1 MFLSLIS
8 LINILTTTKAIRY
21 ITHTTSH
28 TERTIT
34 LTWKHRSPNYPGIDL
49 EDAIDSVVKLY
60 NSMGRNEFDSD
71 DAITAWGYS
80 SGSGPVRVRMA
91 ALRQFGLL
99 DGRRG
104 ESRRV
109 SRTGLVFA
117 TRDQSSPEYQE
128 ALRATAVRPPLF
140 AKARDTMPNASDNAL
155 RQWLL
160 MDEDFSDEGASRFV
174 EVFRSTMRFAGLDN
188 IGITSGLEDNAPWN
202 ASEDARI
209 SSSRTDSH
217 HRHHAPPRT
226 PETSRPAHTRVP
238 LRLMGGSQTVT
249 IELPD
254 SMTETAWQQMMS
266 MLNALKAG
274 YVPTE
279 NDGPNLAPGT
289 APIIDTKEA
298 ANGPTEDLTQATP
311 QPSLD
316 DATDDNS

>member
-1 MFLSLIS
+1 M
-8 LINILTTTKAIRY
+8 R
-21 ITHTTSH
+21 
-28 TERTIT
+28 
-34 LTWKHRSPNYPGIDL
+34 WKHRSPNYPGIDL
-49 EDAIDSVVKLY
+49 EDAIDSVVKLH
-60 NSMGRNEFDSD
+60 NSMGRNEFDAD
-71 DAITAWGYS
+71 DAVKAWGYS
-80 SGSGPVRVRMA
+80 SGSGPVRVRMG
-91 ALRQFGLL
+91 ALRQFGLV

-109 SRTGLVFA
+109 SRTGLFFA
-117 TRDQSSPEYQE
+117 TRDPSSAEYQD

-140 AKARDTMPNASDNAL
+140 AKARDAMPDASDNAL
-155 RQWLL
+155 RRWLL

-188 IGITSGLEDNAPWN
+188 IAITSGLEDNAPWN
-202 ASEDARI
+202 APENAPIAPTRGHS
-209 SSSRTDSH
+209 
-217 HRHHAPPRT
+217 HRHHT
-226 PETSRPAHTRVP
+226 PPAHTRVP

-254 SMTETAWQQMMS
+254 SMTETAWQQMMT

-279 NDGPNLAPGT
+279 NDGPNPPLDT

-298 ANGPTEDLTQATP
+298 ANGPTEDLDQTTP

-316 DATDDNS
+316 DGTN

>member
-1 MFLSLIS
+1 M
-8 LINILTTTKAIRY
+8 RW
-21 ITHTTSH
+21 
-28 TERTIT
+28 R
-34 LTWKHRSPNYPGIDL
+34 HRSPNYPGIDL

-71 DAITAWGYS
+71 DAVKAWGYS
-80 SGSGPVRVRMA
+80 SGSGPVRVRMG
-91 ALRQFGLL
+91 ALRQFGLV

-109 SRTGLVFA
+109 SRTGLFFA
-117 TRDQSSPEYQE
+117 TRDPSSAEYQE

-140 AKARDTMPNASDNAL
+140 AKARDAMPNASDSSL

-188 IGITSGLEDNAPWN
+188 ITITSGLEDNALWN
-202 ASEDARI
+202 APEDAPLPT
-209 SSSRTDSH
+209 SRSH
-217 HRHHAPPRT
+217 SHRRHAPPYSPAT
-226 PETSRPAHTRVP
+226 PLPAHTRVP
-238 LRLMGGSQTVT
+238 LRLMGGTQTVT

-254 SMTETAWQQMMS
+254 SMTEKAWQQMMT

-279 NDGPNLAPGT
+279 NDGPSPSQT
-289 APIIDTKEA
+289 IETKETA
-298 ANGPTEDLTQATP
+298 IDPPEDLPQSTSQPLRDDGNNGPRHEHGQTGHAHDPGQP
-311 QPSLD
+311 QPE
-316 DATDDNS
+316 

>member
-1 MFLSLIS
+1 M
-8 LINILTTTKAIRY
+8 RW
-21 ITHTTSH
+21 
-28 TERTIT
+28 R
-34 LTWKHRSPNYPGIDL
+34 HRSPNYPGIDL

-60 NSMGRNEFDSD
+60 NSLGRNEFDSD
-71 DAITAWGYS
+71 DAIKAWGYS

-91 ALRQFGLL
+91 ALRQFGLV

-109 SRTGLVFA
+109 SRTGLFFA
-117 TRDQSSPEYQE
+117 TRDQSSAEYQD

-140 AKARDTMPNASDNAL
+140 AKARDAMPNASDGAL

-188 IGITSGLEDNAPWN
+188 IGISSGQEYDASWNAP
-202 ASEDARI
+202 EDAPI
-209 SSSRTDSH
+209 ASSRGHSH
-217 HRHHAPPRT
+217 RRHAPPYS
-226 PETSRPAHTRVP
+226 PELPRPAHTRVP

-254 SMTETAWQQMMS
+254 SMTDTAWQQMMT

-279 NDGPNLAPGT
+279 NDGPNPPPDT

-298 ANGPTEDLTQATP
+298 ANGPTEDLDQTTP

-316 DATDDNS
+316 DGTNDDNS

>member
-1 MFLSLIS
+1 M
-8 LINILTTTKAIRY
+8 RW
-21 ITHTTSH
+21 
-28 TERTIT
+28 R
-34 LTWKHRSPNYPGIDL
+34 HRSPNYPGIDL

-60 NSMGRNEFDSD
+60 NSMGRNEFHSE
-71 DAITAWGYS
+71 DAIKAWGYS

-109 SRTGLVFA
+109 SRTGLIFA
-117 TRDQSSPEYQE
+117 MRDPSSPEYQD
-128 ALRATAVRPPLF
+128 AIRATAVRPPLF
-140 AKARDTMPNASDNAL
+140 AKARNDMPNASDSSL

-174 EVFRSTMRFAGLDN
+174 EVFRSTMRFASLDN
-188 IGITSGLEDNAPWN
+188 IEITSGLEDEAPQNAF
-202 ASEDARI
+202 EDAPI
-209 SSSRTDSH
+209 APSRGRS
-217 HRHHAPPRT
+217 HRHHAPPS
-226 PETSRPAHTRVP
+226 PAESPLPAHTRVP

-254 SMTETAWQQMMS
+254 SMTERAWQQMMA

-279 NDGPNLAPGT
+279 NDELNQSTTGQ
-289 APIIDTKEA
+289 IIDTKEA
-298 ANGPTEDLTQATP
+298 TNVPTEELPHATS
-311 QPSLD
+311 QPPRNESS
-316 DATDDNS
+316 DDNNNPPSNEHTETGHEPHPESTHPE